1 MRSFIAGIL
10 CAVLLTA
17 SPWVRAA
24 SPGIPTTGLARGVT
38 PDTPTL
44 NSDRVALSGHILPAL
59 SAAQP
64 VVTTMA
70 ASLVAEPL
78 TLTVVLRR
86 SNPAGFENYLR
97 DVYDPQSPQYRKFLS
112 PEEVSDRFGPSQAD
126 YDAVRTYFEQQG
138 FTVAEGSANRMTLTI
153 SGTRAT
159 AKSALGVTINDY
171 QLGERKFHANDSDPS
186 LPKSLASRVEAV
198 VGFSNLAMPQPMNE
212 ALPSNDAAR
221 ALWYGLCMNAAI
233 NGGSSALTG
242 GLLLA
247 FPFLLPE
254 ITIINLLL
262 FFGPTLDFLPPPIQN
277 TTAYSLMPQYFR
289 CVNDYNTTH
298 GYGAIPGYG
307 TTANPLSASRQPNAG
322 ASPPPPAWQ
331 GADGT
336 GQTVGLLEF
345 DTFQLSDVS
354 DYIRLMGLSPNA
366 INNLSQV
373 HINGGAT
380 PGSDQSEVLLNIA
393 NIMTGAP
400 GAKIVV
406 YDAPFTGPNTSFQAL
421 FNAMINDGVDI
432 ISNSWGYC
440 EDQTTLADVQSI
452 DTILQSAAASGISVF
467 TASGDTGSTCLNGS
481 ANTATVPASSPH
493 ITAVGGTSL
502 TIGPGFTYVSETWWD
517 GSSGTPPTGQ
527 GGFGVS
533 RFFSRPSYQDGSN
546 PSAMRSLPDVSAN
559 ADPAKGVFICQAS
572 DGGCPT
578 GKFYGGTSSSAPTW
592 AAFAALLNQ
601 TQGSNLGFLN
611 PLIYPFANTD
621 AFHNGASMGSDFAHV
636 GLGSPNLALLHQ
648 RLTGQT
654 TGPVS
659 PAVSY
664 VKAYLPT
671 TYAVPDIVNLPLP
684 NFADGTSP
692 SYVVVTLADANG
704 NVVAGKTVTLK
715 ANAGSHA
722 VITPASGVSPI
733 DHGAVVFTVTDATI
747 ETVIF
752 TATVTTDGVTLTEM
766 PQIVFGPPLAA
777 AGGISANPTSVS
789 NNGASTTTITV
800 TLKDAQNRPSP
811 GKLITLSQG
820 SGHSVITGPSPSVT
834 DANGQIQFVATNQF
848 SETVIYTAVDVTD
861 GNLPVPGSASV
872 TFSGSATQ
880 SCVGAPPTAA
890 NGYTLTP
897 FANGFF
903 AQDFFFGNVNW
914 GGCPGASNPTFD
926 TTGSVFIANF
936 RTGGLYKMGSQGGVA
951 SDELANLGQ
960 TLGPPVFG
968 KDGRLYATH
977 GATTGGF
984 TTGDIVEIDPA
995 TGAQLRVVAANLT
1008 CPNGLSVDPLS
1019 GDLFFDDSCSGAGSD
1034 NPSLFRVRNLS
1045 GATPTV
1051 EVYAT
1056 LPTTAGNGAISFAP
1070 DGTIYVVTNYF
1081 TYPNAPVVRIDGTN
1095 KPSPTI
1101 TPLGLNA
1108 LYWVTVGEVRP
1119 DGSAKS
1125 LIVLSGTDP
1134 NFALALVDITTNPF
1148 TSTPLTDGAIGSGV
1162 IGPDGCLYASASDTV
1177 YKLAPSTGGCGFAT
1191 TNPSPALILSPATV
1205 SPNPAQGSQQTMTA
1219 EFVNLA
1225 VPADTPVFFN
1235 INGANWQSQLA
1246 RTDASG
1252 KATLSYTGTY
1262 AGSDTVV
1269 ASATV
1274 GTSNFTSNPARLTWV
1289 AGTHTTFLSLN
1300 TSPTSSTAGTS
1311 VMLAAS
1317 LFDVSV
1323 NPTAA
1328 ISGASIQFT
1337 VGSQSCS
1344 GATNAS
1350 GVASCT
1356 VTLPTAGSFTLT
1368 ANYAGTAQFVPASAS
1383 QAFFVVAPSTTPP
1396 PCFTGTLSGGGQA
1409 TACIIDAPP
1418 ACQFTNASFVSV
1430 ASTGV
1435 PPPTG
1440 IQIPYGLFQF
1450 TATGCG
1456 SSITLSLTYP
1466 AALPANTSYWKFGPT
1481 AVQSAHWYP
1490 LAAPINGSTL
1500 TVTLTDGGTGDSDLQ
1515 VNGSIVDPG
1524 GAGYAVAADGAA
1536 SIPTLDEWRL
1546 ALFVLLMAIASV
1558 VVPRL
1563 RRTGRL

>member
-1 MRSFIAGIL
+1 MRNFIVGIL
-10 CAVLLTA
+10 YAVLFLT
-17 SPWVRAA
+17 SPWAQSA
-24 SPGIPTTGLARGVT
+24 SLMDSAQSS
-38 PDTPTL
+38 
-44 NSDRVALSGHILPAL
+44 NRVALRGHVLPAL

-64 VVTTMA
+64 VVTTKA
-70 ASLVAEPL
+70 APLAAEPL
-78 TLTVVLRR
+78 TLTIVLRR
-86 SNPAGFENYLR
+86 SDPAGFDRYLR
-97 DVYDPQSPQYRKFLS
+97 DVYDPQSPQYRKFMN
-112 PEEVSDRFGPSQAD
+112 PEEISNQFGPSQAD

-138 FTVAEGSANRMTLTI
+138 FTVAEGSANRMTLMV

-212 ALPSNDAAR
+212 ALPSNAAAQ

-247 FPFLLPE
+247 FPLLLPE

-262 FFGPTLDFLPPPIQN
+262 FVGPTLDFLPPAIQN
-277 TTAYSLMPQYFR
+277 TNAYSLMPQYFR
-289 CVNDYNTTH
+289 CVNDYNITH
-298 GYGAIPGYG
+298 GYGVIPGFG
-307 TTANPLSASRQPNAG
+307 TTANPLSASRRPSAD
-322 ASPPPPAWQ
+322 ASPQPPAWQ

-373 HINGGAT
+373 HVNGGAP

-393 NIMTGAP
+393 NVMTGAP
-400 GAKIVV
+400 GAKIVA

-421 FNAMINDGVDI
+421 FNAMINGGVNI

-481 ANTATVPASSPH
+481 PNTATVPASSPH

-502 TIGPGFTYVSETWWD
+502 TIGPGFTYISETWWD
-517 GSSGTPPTGQ
+517 GNSNTPPTGQ

-533 RFFSRPSYQDGSN
+533 RFFGRPSYQDGIN

-572 DGGCPT
+572 GGGCPT

-659 PAVSY
+659 TAVSY

-704 NVVAGKTVTLK
+704 NVVAGKTVTLE

-722 VITPASGVSPI
+722 VITPASGVSSI
-733 DHGAVVFTVTDATI
+733 DNGTVVFTVTDATI

-752 TATVTTDGVTLTEM
+752 TATVTTDGVTLTDT
-766 PQIVFGPPLAA
+766 PQIVFGPPLAV
-777 AGGISANPTSVS
+777 AGGISADPTSVS

-848 SETVIYTAVDVTD
+848 SETVIYMAVDVTD
-861 GNLPVPGSASV
+861 GNLQVPGSASV
-872 TFSGSATQ
+872 TFGGSATQ

-903 AQDFFFGNVNW
+903 AQNFFFGNVNW
-914 GGCPGASNPTFD
+914 GGCPGASNPAFD

-951 SDELANLGQ
+951 SNELANLGQ
-960 TLGPPVFG
+960 TLGQPVFG

-977 GATTGGF
+977 GATAGGN
-984 TTGDIVEIDPA
+984 GLGNIVEIDLA

-1019 GDLFFDDSCSGAGSD
+1019 GDLFFDNSCNGGGLN
-1034 NPSLFRVRNLS
+1034 NPNLFRVRDPSSAN
-1045 GATPTV
+1045 PTV
-1051 EVYAT
+1051 VVYAT
-1056 LPTTAGNGAISFAP
+1056 LPTTVGNGAISFAP

-1095 KPSPTI
+1095 KSAPPGI
-1101 TPLGLNA
+1101 TTLSSLNS
-1108 LYWVTVGEVRP
+1108 LYWITVGEVHP

-1125 LIVLSGTDP
+1125 LIVLSGNSPD
-1134 NFALALVDITTNPF
+1134 FSLSLVDITTNPF
-1148 TSTPLTDGAIGSGV
+1148 TSTPLTNGTIGSGV

-1177 YKLAPSTGGCGFAT
+1177 YKLAPSAGGCGFAT

-1205 SPNPAQGSQQTMTA
+1205 SPNPTQGSQQMMTA
-1219 EFVNLA
+1219 QFVNLA

-1246 RTDASG
+1246 RTNASG
-1252 KATLSYTGTY
+1252 KATLRYTGTY

-1274 GTSNFTSNPARLTWV
+1274 GTSNFTSNPARLTWT
-1289 AGTHTTFLSLN
+1289 AGQHTTFLSLN
-1300 TSPTSSTAGTS
+1300 TSPTCSSVGLPVALTGG
-1311 VMLAAS
+1311 

-1323 NPTAA
+1323 DPVAPIAGAA
-1328 ISGASIQFT
+1328 LQFA
-1337 VGSQSCS
+1337 VGGQACNGVTS
-1344 GATNAS
+1344 AS
-1350 GVASCT
+1350 GTATCSI
-1356 VTLPTAGSFTLT
+1356 TLSTAGSYTLT
-1368 ANYAGTAQFVPASAS
+1368 ANFAGDAGRVASSAS
-1383 QAFFVVAPSTTPP
+1383 QSFCVLSSDNLSCDVNGDGSINALDVVAV
-1396 PCFTGTLSGGGQA
+1396 
-1409 TACIIDAPP
+1409 IN
-1418 ACQFTNASFVSV
+1418 QFL
-1430 ASTGV
+1430 
-1435 PPPTG
+1435 
-1440 IQIPYGLFQF
+1440 GLQ
-1450 TATGCG
+1450 TWPRA
-1456 SSITLSLTYP
+1456 
-1466 AALPANTSYWKFGPT
+1466 
-1481 AVQSAHWYP
+1481 
-1490 LAAPINGSTL
+1490 
-1500 TVTLTDGGTGDSDLQ
+1500 D
-1515 VNGSIVDPG
+1515 VNG
-1524 GAGYAVAADGAA
+1524 DGVVNA
-1536 SIPTLDEWRL
+1536 LDVVKVINC
-1546 ALFVLLMAIASV
+1546 VLGI
-1558 VVPRL
+1558 
-1563 RRTGRL
+1563 

>member
-1 MRSFIAGIL
+1 MWNFLVGIL
-10 CAVLLTA
+10 CAFLLLVSPWAQSA
-17 SPWVRAA
+17 SPADPA
-24 SPGIPTTGLARGVT
+24 
-38 PDTPTL
+38 
-44 NSDRVALSGHILPAL
+44 NSADRVALTGHVLPAL

-70 ASLVAEPL
+70 APLAAEPL
-78 TLTVVLRR
+78 ALTVVLRR
-86 SNPAGFENYLR
+86 SDPAGFENYLR
-97 DVYDPQSPQYRKFLS
+97 DVYDPQSPQYRKFLN
-112 PEEVSDRFGPSQAD
+112 PQEVSDQFGPSQAD
-126 YDAVRTYFEQQG
+126 YDAVRAYFEQQG
-138 FTVAEGSANRMTLTI
+138 FTVAEGSANRMTLTVN
-153 SGTRAT
+153 GTRVAAEKT
-159 AKSALGVTINDY
+159 LGVAINDY

-186 LPKSLASRVEAV
+186 LPKSLASRVEAIA
-198 VGFSNLAMPQPMNE
+198 GLSNLAMPQPMNE

-262 FFGPTLDFLPPPIQN
+262 FFGPTLDFLPPAIQN

-298 GYGAIPGYG
+298 GYGAIPGFG
-307 TTANPLSASRQPNAG
+307 TTANPLSASRQSNAG
-322 ASPPPPAWQ
+322 TSSPPPAWQ

-354 DYIRLMGLSPNA
+354 DYIRLMGLSPNT

-373 HINGGAT
+373 HVNGGAT

-393 NIMTGAP
+393 NVMTGAP

-421 FNAMINDGVDI
+421 FNAMINGGVNI

-481 ANTATVPASSPH
+481 PNTATVPASSPH

-502 TIGPGFTYVSETWWD
+502 TVGPGFTYVGETWWD
-517 GSSGTPPTGQ
+517 GSSSTPPTGQ

-533 RFFSRPSYQDGSN
+533 RFFSRPSYQDGIN

-659 PAVSY
+659 TAVSY

-671 TYAVPDIVNLPLP
+671 TYAVPDIINLPLP
-684 NFADGTSP
+684 NFADGISP

-704 NVVAGKTVTLK
+704 NVVAGKTVTLA

-722 VITPASGVSPI
+722 VITPASGVSSI

-752 TATVTTDGVTLTEM
+752 TATVTTDSVTLTET
-766 PQIVFGPPLAA
+766 PQIVFGPPPAA
-777 AGGISANPTSVS
+777 SGGISANPTSVT
-789 NNGASTTTITV
+789 NNGTSKTDITV

-834 DANGQIQFVATNQF
+834 DANGQIQFAATNQF
-848 SETVIYTAVDVTD
+848 SETVTYFAVDVTD

-872 TFSGSATQ
+872 TFIGSANQ
-880 SCVGAPPTAA
+880 SCVGAPPTGA
-890 NGYTLTP
+890 NGYVLTP

-914 GGCPGASNPTFD
+914 GGCPGASNPAFD
-926 TTGSVFIANF
+926 TIGSVFIANF
-936 RTGGLYKMGSQGGVA
+936 RTGGLYRMGSQGGVA
-951 SDELANLGQ
+951 SNELSNLGQ
-960 TLGPPVFG
+960 TLGQPVFG

-977 GATTGGF
+977 GATSSGNSLGN
-984 TTGDIVEIDPA
+984 IVEIDPA

-1008 CPNGLSVDPLS
+1008 CPNGLAVDPLS
-1019 GDLFFDDSCSGAGSD
+1019 GDLFFDNACNGGGLN
-1034 NPSLFRVRNLS
+1034 NPNLFRVLNPS
-1045 GATPTV
+1045 SANPTV
-1051 EVYAT
+1051 VVYAT
-1056 LPTTAGNGAISFAP
+1056 LPTTVGNGAISFAP

-1081 TYPNAPVVRIDGTN
+1081 NYPNAPVVRIDGTN
-1095 KPSPTI
+1095 KSSPTI
-1101 TPLGLNA
+1101 TSLDLNA
-1108 LYWVTVGEVRP
+1108 LYWVTVGEVNP

-1125 LIVLSGTDP
+1125 LIVLSGTSPD
-1134 NFALALVDITTNPF
+1134 FSLSLVDITTNPF
-1148 TSTPLTDGAIGSGV
+1148 TSTALTNGAIGSGV
-1162 IGPDGCLYASASDTV
+1162 IGPDGCLYASASDAV
-1177 YKLAPSTGGCGFAT
+1177 YKLAPSAGGCGFAT

-1252 KATLSYTGTY
+1252 KATLSYTGTF
-1262 AGSDTVV
+1262 AGADTVV

-1274 GTSNFTSNPARLTWV
+1274 GTSNFTSNPARLTWG
-1289 AGTHTTFLSLN
+1289 AGQHTTFLSLN
-1300 TSPTSSTAGTS
+1300 TSPTSSTAGTP
-1311 VMLAAS
+1311 VTLAGG
-1317 LFDVSV
+1317 LFDVSA
-1323 NPTAA
+1323 NPNAV
-1328 ISGASIQFT
+1328 IFGASIQFA
-1337 VGSQSCS
+1337 VGGQSCN
-1344 GATNAS
+1344 GTTNAS
-1350 GVASCT
+1350 GIASCT

-1368 ANYAGTAQFVPASAS
+1368 ANFAGDAGRLASSAS
-1383 QAFFVVAPSTTPP
+1383 QSFFVTAPVTAPP
-1396 PCFTGTLSGGGQA
+1396 PCYTGSLSGGGQA
-1409 TACIIDAPP
+1409 TACLTGAPP
-1418 ACQFTNASFVSV
+1418 ACQLVNAAFVPV

-1435 PPPTG
+1435 APPAG
-1440 IQIPYGLFQF
+1440 IEIPYGLFQF

-1456 SSITLSLTYP
+1456 NSITLSLTYP

-1481 AVQSAHWYP
+1481 TGQAAHWYP
-1490 LAAPINGSTL
+1490 LAATVNGSTL
-1500 TVTLTDGGTGDSDLQ
+1500 AVTLTDGGAGDSDLRK
-1515 VNGSIVDPG
+1515 NGSIVDPG
-1524 GAGYAVAADGAA
+1524 GAGYAAID
-1536 SIPTLDEWRL
+1536 IPTLDEWWL
-1546 ALFVLLMAIASV
+1546 AVLALLMATLGAAALQMRQV
-1558 VVPRL
+1558 RRL
-1563 RRTGRL
+1563 